1 MKILF
6 KETTK
11 KGTTGIL
18 YLEDNTLNLQLTR
31 GKKQT
36 ILSDEQVWKYYHKKE
51 LKIPE
56 VEAIKFSSA
65 RELLEKKRNKLLG
78 SDNIHETINNHL
90 EVLLKKLKFKFSFQ
104 KTIGVIEKYQFTK
117 SNSTYAVQMEYN
129 NQTDN
134 YQYFILLQNKES
146 FSYYPIEVFDNEYDT
161 IEYLENI
168 SDWKQEFIPTKKN
181 IPFAFKLKTYDKMYR
196 RGNIVID
203 KNFKLICRINSENKC
218 VPIGRGLTSITNILF
233 AVEDD
238 NSWNRKAKG

>member
-18 YLEDNTLNLQLTR
+18 YLEDDTLKLKLTR

-36 ILSDEQVWKYYHKKE
+36 ILSDEKAWQYYHRKE
-51 LKIPE
+51 LKVPE
-56 VEAIKFSSA
+56 VEAIKFNFA
-65 RELLEKKRNKLLG
+65 KELLEKKRNIL
-78 SDNIHETINNHL
+78 SNDNIKETINAHL
-90 EVLLKKLKFKFSFQ
+90 EELLKKLKFKFSFQ
-104 KTIGVIEKYQFTK
+104 KTIGAIEKYQFNK
-117 SNSTYAVQMEYN
+117 SNSTYGLLMEYN
-129 NQTDN
+129 NQTN
-134 YQYFILLQNKES
+134 SYQYFIMLQNKET
-146 FSYYPIEVFDNEYDT
+146 FNYYPVEVFDNEYDV
-161 IEYLENI
+161 IEYLEGITN
-168 SDWKQEFIPTKKN
+168 WKQEFIPTKEN
-181 IPFAFKLKTYDKMYR
+181 IPFAFRLKEYDKMYR

-218 VPIGRGLTSITNILF
+218 VPIGRGFLSISNILF

>member
-18 YLEDNTLNLQLTR
+18 YIEDNTLKLQLTN

-36 ILSDEQVWKYYHKKE
+36 ILSDEQVWKYYHRKE

-56 VEAIKFSSA
+56 VEVIKFSSA
-65 RELLEKKRNKLLG
+65 RELLEKKRTKLL

-90 EVLLKKLKFKFSFQ
+90 EELLKKLKFKFSFQ
-104 KTIGVIEKYQFTK
+104 RTIGVIEKYLFTK
-117 SNSTYAVQMEYN
+117 SNSTYAFQMEYN
-129 NQTDN
+129 NQTDS
-134 YQYFILLQNKES
+134 YQYFILLQNKETL
-146 FSYYPIEVFDNEYDT
+146 SYYPVIMFDNEYDT
-161 IEYLENI
+161 IEYLEDI
-168 SDWKQEFIPTKKN
+168 KDWKQEFIPTKEN
-181 IPFAFKLKTYDKMYR
+181 IPFAFRLKSYDKMYR

-218 VPIGRGLTSITNILF
+218 VPIGRGLLSISNILF
-233 AVEDD
+233 AVDSD
-238 NSWNRKAKG
+238 NSWDRKAKG